1 MPAEIV
7 VASMLAILIAL
18 IVLGVPIG
26 MAMSGVGILFGFI
39 FVGPQVASLFF
50 LRIFGVFQD
59 YVLVAVPLFVMM
71 GIAIE
76 RAGLAEKLYDAM
88 YVIFGNLRGGLLI
101 ATILVGTL
109 FAAAT
114 GVIAASIVAMG
125 LIALPTMLK
134 YNYDKS
140 IATGAICAGGTL
152 GILIP
157 PSVMIVLYGPMAGLS
172 VARLFMGAFTPGLL
186 LSALYIIYVIALSA
200 IKPSMAPAMPK
211 EEFEMYSFRDK
222 LTLFVSSVLP
232 VAALIIAVLGSI
244 FFGLAAPTEAAGV
257 GAFLAFVLAASYKKL
272 NFKNL
277 KEILIRTVRTTSMIY
292 FVLVG
297 AGFFTG
303 TFLRLGGA
311 RVVSDFMLGLPFG
324 TFGAILVMLAVVFI
338 LGMFLDWIGI
348 IMIVVPLFTPIAE
361 TLGVNAIWFA
371 LMVMLVLQTSF
382 LSPPFAYSIFF
393 LKGVSPSNVYTSDIY
408 RGVWPFILIQL
419 LAILVCAALPELI
432 TWLPDLMYN

>member
-1 MPAEIV
+1 MSGEVIV
-7 VASMLAILIAL
+7 FSMIAILIFL
-18 IVLGVPIG
+18 IISGVPIAI
-26 MAMSGVGILFGFI
+26 AMSGLGIIYGLI

-59 YVLVAVPLFVMM
+59 YVIVAVPLFVIM

-76 RAGLAEKLYDAM
+76 KAGLAERLYDAM
-88 YVIFGNLRGGLLI
+88 YVIFGQLRGGLLI
-101 ATILVGTL
+101 ATILVATL

-134 YNYDKS
+134 YKYDKS

-157 PSVMIVLYGPMAGLS
+157 PSVMIVLYGPMSGLS

-186 LSALYIIYVIALSA
+186 LAFFYIVYVAVRSYLNPAL
-200 IKPSMAPAMPK
+200 APAMPK
-211 EEFEMYSFRDK
+211 EQFAKYSPLDK
-222 LTLFVSSVLP
+222 VKLFSTSVLP
-232 VAALIIAVLGSI
+232 VGALIIAVLGSI
-244 FFGLAAPTEAAGV
+244 FFGLAAPTEAAGM
-257 GAFLAFVLAASYKKL
+257 GALMAMILAAAYGQL
-272 NFKNL
+272 TFANL
-277 KEILIRTVRTTSMIY
+277 KEILVGTLKTTSMIY
-292 FVLVG
+292 FILVG

-311 RVVSDFMLGLPFG
+311 AVVRDMIMGLPFG
-324 TFGAILVMLAVVFI
+324 VFGTIVFLLGVVFI
-338 LGMFLDWIGI
+338 MGMFIDWIGI
-348 IMIVVPLFTPIAE
+348 IMIVVPLFTPVVAAM
-361 TLGVNAIWFA
+361 GVDGIWFA
-371 LMVMLVLQTSF
+371 LMVMVVLQTSF

-393 LKGVSPSNVYTSDIY
+393 LKGVAPPGVHTGDIY
-408 RGVWPFILIQL
+408 RGVWPFIILQL
-419 LAILVCAALPELI
+419 LVIILCGFIPELI